1 MIHPFCFTRSRFADT
16 LGAMRNLLIMILFI
30 GLSGCGLFGDEKE
43 DPTAGWDAERL
54 YNEAKGALDAGYYER
69 AVEYYEKLEARY
81 PFGTYGQQALLDLSY
96 AYYKTEDYDAAT
108 STADRFIKL
117 YPRND
122 AVAYAL
128 YLRGL
133 ANFNRGKG
141 FTQRFLPIDLS
152 QRDPGGNLQAFQDF
166 AELIKR
172 FPDSRYVEDAK
183 LRMIYLRNLLAEHEV
198 EVANYYMRREAYV
211 AAANRARHVVES
223 YPRTTSVP
231 AALAVMA
238 KSYKILEMPEL
249 AEDALRV
256 LETNYP
262 NHPGLYEVRRTVLK

>member
-1 MIHPFCFTRSRFADT
+1 MIHPFCFTRCSFADT
-16 LGAMRNLLIMILFI
+16 LSGMRNLLIMILFV
-30 GLSGCGLFGDEKE
+30 GLSGCGLFGGEKE
-43 DPTAGWDAERL
+43 DPTANWDAQRL
-54 YNEAKGALDAGYYER
+54 YDEARGALDAGYYDR

-81 PFGTYGQQALLDLSY
+81 PFGVHGQQALLDLSY
-96 AYYKTEDYDAAT
+96 AYYKSEDHDAAI

-117 YPRND
+117 YPRHD

-133 ANFNRGKG
+133 SNFNRGKG
-141 FTQRFLPIDLS
+141 ITQRFLPIDLS
-152 QRDPGGNLQAFQDF
+152 QRDSGGNQQAFQDF
-166 AELIKR
+166 AELVKR

-183 LRMIYLRNLLAEHEV
+183 LRMIYLRNLLAEHEI

-211 AAANRARHVVES
+211 AAAQRAKNVVES

-231 AALAVMA
+231 AALAIMA
-238 KSYKILEMPEL
+238 KAYKVLEMPDL

-256 LETNYP
+256 LEINYP
-262 NHPGLYEVRRTVLK
+262 NHPGLYEARRTVLK

>member
-1 MIHPFCFTRSRFADT
+1 MCFTRHGFADT
-16 LGAMRNLLIMILFI
+16 LGTMRNLVIIILFLLAP
-30 GLSGCGLFGDEKE
+30 GLSGCGMFGEKE
-43 DPTAGWDAERL
+43 DPSATWDAERL
-54 YNEAKGALDAGYYER
+54 YDEARGALDSGNYER
-69 AVEYYEKLEARY
+69 AVEFYEKLEARF
-81 PFGTYGQQALLDLSY
+81 PFGVHGQQALLDLSY
-96 AYYKTEDYDAAT
+96 AYYKSEDYDAAT

-117 YPRND
+117 HPRND

-141 FTQRFLPIDLS
+141 ITQRFLPIDLS
-152 QRDPGGNLQAFQDF
+152 QRDSGGNLQAFQDF

-183 LRMIYLRNLLAEHEV
+183 LRMTYLRNLLARHEIH
-198 EVANYYMRREAYV
+198 VANYYMRREAYV

-223 YPRTTSVP
+223 YPRTTSIP
-231 AALAVMA
+231 AALAIMA
-238 KSYKILEMPEL
+238 KAYKVLEMPDL
-249 AEDALRV
+249 ADDALRV

-262 NHPGLYEVRRTVLK
+262 NHPGLFEVRRTVLK